1 MYKEIIYQGER
12 LIVNSENLAGYQPCE
27 IVGDHE
33 ELPEDNL
40 FGMTSR
46 EHLASVHTQKVIES
60 VLILSGYNLTC
71 GLLYEEAQAL
81 GIDLVELAEKVQE
94 NRAAE
99 REFEIQRRLYKRDNP
114 PSA

>member
-1 MYKEIIYQGER
+1 MNIEIIYQGER
-12 LIVNSENLAGYQPCE
+12 IILPEDLLPGYEGAE
-27 IVGDHE
+27 IVGSHD

-40 FGMTSR
+40 FGMTSQ
-46 EHLASVHTQKVIES
+46 EHLASVHAQKAIEA

-81 GIDLVELAEKVQE
+81 ELDLKELAERVQA

-99 REFEIQRRLYKRDNP
+99 REFETQRRLYKAKEA
-114 PSA
+114 PSE